1 MYECSRLFLASLI
14 STSYVFKAC
23 SLKFCNMF
31 FLQMF
36 CDLCLVFSLVM
47 LDKFS
52 FLVAA
57 LQQSIFSCHY
67 DLPRPFAG
75 IFPMLCFDGRLQA
88 KRRRNIVSCWT
99 WAAWASWTRGN
110 YAWISGHSITGIIQ
124 HGSFAVVCGVAM
136 PLFSIS
142 WMSSLQMIQN
152 MGATKW
158 KQWVLRPYKKTS
170 WLGLSWGVGM
180 WAGSFPYIQCA
191 FLGKWLNHLFVQ
203 SPFSRPSLRCPFFT
217 VPLGRTTQTRSAILI
232 CILERVKNWC
242 EPTTHVRLA
251 PELLKLEVSNVV
263 FTACSFLVSFAS

>member
-1 MYECSRLFLASLI
+1 
-14 STSYVFKAC
+14 
-23 SLKFCNMF
+23 
-31 FLQMF
+31 
-36 CDLCLVFSLVM
+36 
-47 LDKFS
+47 
-52 FLVAA
+52 
-57 LQQSIFSCHY
+57 
-67 DLPRPFAG
+67 
-75 IFPMLCFDGRLQA
+75 MLCFDGRLQA

-142 WMSSLQMIQN
+142 WMSSLQIIQN

-191 FLGKWLNHLFVQ
+191 FLGKWLNHSFVQ
-203 SPFSRPSLRCPFFT
+203 SPFSRPSLYCPFFT
-217 VPLGRTTQTRSAILI
+217 APLGRTTQTRSAVLI

-263 FTACSFLVSFAS
+263 FTACSFLVSFAF